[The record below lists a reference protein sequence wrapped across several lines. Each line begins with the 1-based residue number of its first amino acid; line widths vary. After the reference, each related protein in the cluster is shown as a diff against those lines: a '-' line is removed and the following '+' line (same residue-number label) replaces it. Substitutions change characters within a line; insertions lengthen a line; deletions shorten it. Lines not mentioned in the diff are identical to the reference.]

1 MTDDSAG
8 LDMPVEGKKRRRIT
22 AKRVFLLA
30 LGVMLLGTIVGS
42 ALDPNPAGAIDM
54 EEGFTLAFKPDQNS
68 IQGRYRITS
77 SALEYRVHGDD
88 EWHSL
93 EHGVTNTKGW
103 GDEIDTGDVFEE
115 RGIKVKVRADS
126 QPALAGELGGRRIQ
140 VRFEA
145 SGLYPGIVAGSTD
158 TFDEYGFSVGE
169 TTEYTVRLPAGHPDY
184 RTPGLLNAV
193 QMISGLSA
201 LIALALGAFLI
212 VRWLVRRG
220 HRATGGAVAAVAT
233 VVGRSVVGGI
243 VDSLD
248 LPSRE

>member
-1 MTDDSAG
+1 MTDDTDKA
-8 LDMPVEGKKRRRIT
+8 DAPAAGKKRKKIT
-22 AKRVFLLA
+22 VTRVFLVA

-42 ALDPNPAGAIDM
+42 AFDPNPTGAIDM

-77 SALEYRVHGDD
+77 SALEYRVTGDD
-88 EWHSL
+88 EWHGL
-93 EHGVTNTKGW
+93 GHAVTNTKGW
-103 GDEIDTGDVFEE
+103 GDEIDTGEVFEE
-115 RGIKVKVRADS
+115 RGIKVKVRADA
-126 QPALAGELGGRRIQ
+126 QPELAGELGGRRIRI
-140 VRFEA
+140 RFQA
-145 SGLYPGIVAGSTD
+145 SGRYPGIVAGSTD
-158 TFDEYGFSVGE
+158 TFDEYGFSVGGTAE
-169 TTEYTVRLPAGHPDY
+169 HVVRLPAGHPDY
-184 RTPGLLNAV
+184 KAPGLMSAA

-220 HRATGGAVAAVAT
+220 HRATGGAVAAAAT